1 MTWQA
6 GITEERDK
14 KHLPVEAEGAISAY
28 RIVTFDTDTNEV
40 RHAESGAEFALGVS
54 GDGSEV
60 GASTY
65 VDGDKLALTYA
76 GVVYIEMT
84 GSGYKGNRII
94 ATTSGKGTK
103 HYDTEGVCVLGY
115 AMQNFND
122 GDIVPVLIDRYWTGD
137 SFAT

>member
-14 KHLPVEAEGAISAY
+14 LYLPVEAESTISPY
-28 RIVTFDTDTNEV
+28 RICTFDTDTHEV
-40 RHAESGAEFALGVS
+40 RHAEAGTEFALGVS

-60 GASTY
+60 GSTSY
-65 VDGDKLALTYA
+65 ADGDKLALTYA
-76 GVVYIEMT
+76 GIVYIEMS

-103 HYDTEGVCVLGY
+103 HYNTEGVCVLGY
-115 AMQNFND
+115 VMQNFND